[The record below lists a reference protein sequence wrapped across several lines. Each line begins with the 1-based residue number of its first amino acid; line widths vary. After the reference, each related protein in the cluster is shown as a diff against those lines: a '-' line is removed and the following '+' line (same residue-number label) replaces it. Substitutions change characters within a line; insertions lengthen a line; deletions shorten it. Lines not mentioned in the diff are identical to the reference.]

1 VTKTGWDLPRAS
13 KLTRTEDSVLSV
25 SSTLDH
31 QINQAAFW
39 ATVIA
44 LGTGAI
50 QFFLPLAA
58 PGGYEA
64 TTSGRVAWLA
74 TNSGSF
80 IIGWVNQIVLM
91 ISLSG
96 ILAGVAWQIAGN
108 HPLRAILAA
117 TLVVISMAAFF
128 IPKFIAVWTIPML
141 AEAIATGSSA
151 ASDMAEGLLPI
162 LNVSVPFSLYTSFDY
177 LGFWLY
183 SLVAL
188 LVARPLVS
196 GELSAKIVGITLG
209 VFGLAYNGV
218 VVAILARAIE
228 RPLIE
233 TYVVGVSGLLV
244 IVMISGLFLFG
255 GATTGREA

>member
-1 VTKTGWDLPRAS
+1 
-13 KLTRTEDSVLSV
+13 LSV

-39 ATVIA
+39 SSAVA
-44 LGTGAI
+44 LGTGVLA
-50 QFFLPLAA
+50 FFFPLDA

-64 TTSGRVAWLA
+64 TAAERVAWL
-74 TNSGSF
+74 TDNSGPF
-80 IIGWVNQIVLM
+80 ILGWINQIVAMLA
-91 ISLSG
+91 LSG
-96 ILAGVAWQIAGN
+96 IFAGLAWRIADT

-117 TLVVISMAAFF
+117 TLVVISMVAFF

-141 AEAIATGSSA
+141 AEAIAEGGSA
-151 ASDMAEGLLPI
+151 ASDMAEGLLPL

-183 SLVAL
+183 SLFAL
-188 LVARPLVS
+188 LVARPLLRGV
-196 GELSAKIVGITLG
+196 LTAKIVGITLG

-218 VVAILARAIE
+218 VIAILARAIE

-233 TYVVGVSGLLV
+233 TYIVGVSGLLL
-244 IVMISGLFLFG
+244 IVAIAGLFLFR
-255 GATTGREA
+255 GASTSAE